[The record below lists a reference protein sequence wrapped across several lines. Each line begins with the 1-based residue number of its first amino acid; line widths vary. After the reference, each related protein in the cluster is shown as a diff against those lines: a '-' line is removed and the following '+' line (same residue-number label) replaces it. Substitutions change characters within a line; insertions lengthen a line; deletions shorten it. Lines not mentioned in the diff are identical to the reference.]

1 MKLSSWNTKFCW
13 QDQHKLIKVD
23 ITSCD
28 WQWWW
33 LGLQSRETC
42 RRHWRGSVQ
51 AVRRR
56 TQDTSLSKISD
67 NYDGVEIIE
76 HCKSHS
82 DSKQAYGLSQLCTQ
96 QAQGKCRS
104 IAASSSI
111 TPSHCSVLVLTIN
124 DFHSASAFGIPLGV
138 FDMPNP
144 NRFDILSISI
154 FCKIPLS
161 ISISI
166 FFKLSLSISISISIF
181 SKFLYRYFDRYQY
194 FPNFLIDIFSISIF
208 SK

>member
-1 MKLSSWNTKFCW
+1 MKLSSWNTNFCW

-33 LGLQSRETC
+33 LGLQSREIC

-104 IAASSSI
+104 LAASSSR

-124 DFHSASAFGIPLGV
+124 DFHSASAFGIPSWLTLTFVCGV
-138 FDMPNP
+138 H
-144 NRFDILSISI
+144 ILLYISYVWRE
-154 FCKIPLS
+154 FH
-161 ISISI
+161 
-166 FFKLSLSISISISIF
+166 FFVGDHLLNDFLTLRSTPSKKLW
-181 SKFLYRYFDRYQY
+181 
-194 FPNFLIDIFSISIF
+194 
-208 SK
+208 